1 MHSPQFSQ
9 FLIYDASDVEEIGL
23 REVVGDRPP
32 IQVGHPHLEHAH
44 HGHDQPRQSHQH
56 RGHNVDRRLE
66 TLQVADS
73 LFMLPELDTMSIN
86 LLFYPLISQIHAV
99 CPLIDTG
106 QEGFG

>member
-44 HGHDQPRQSHQH
+44 RGHDQAGELLQS
-56 RGHNVDRRLE
+56 D
-66 TLQVADS
+66 
-73 LFMLPELDTMSIN
+73 
-86 LLFYPLISQIHAV
+86 
-99 CPLIDTG
+99 
-106 QEGFG
+106 